1 MGRAPVLSVT
11 KGTTYVTRPSLPS
24 LREFVALLRPI
35 WKTRVLTNNGPS
47 VSRFEDELERYTQS
61 RNVEVLSN
69 GTLAL
74 EIAAKILFP
83 SGATIATTPF
93 TFPATTNALIW
104 LGMKPRFFDIDPETF
119 NLDPALVAQSD
130 ERSIDGILSVHV
142 FGNPA
147 GSSKFQALGRA
158 RGIPVLF
165 DAAHALGFRA
175 RRGHLLERGDASTLS
190 FHATKHFHSFEGG
203 AIATR
208 SPSVAREVRLLR
220 NFGIVSEE
228 EVEAAGINAKM
239 TEIQAVM
246 GLANLRHID
255 RWIGARKVRFDLY
268 RSLLGTSAEIQHQRL
283 EVGEYNYPY
292 MPILLPSRRV
302 RDRVFDALLRQRI
315 RARKYFYPLTSG
327 LPYTRKY
334 ARTPLPVATR
344 VAEGI
349 LTLPLYADL
358 PLREVRRISAC
369 VRSAI
374 RDAGSR

>member
-1 MGRAPVLSVT
+1 MGRAPVLSVA
-11 KGTTYVTRPSLPS
+11 KGTTYVTRPSLPP
-24 LREFVALLRPI
+24 LGEFVALLRPI
-35 WKTRVLTNNGPS
+35 WKSRVLTNNGPS
-47 VSRFEDELERYTQS
+47 VSRFEERLERYTKC
-61 RNVEVLSN
+61 RNVEALTN

-83 SGATIATTPF
+83 LRATVATTPF

-104 LGMKPRFFDIDPETF
+104 LGMKPRFFDIDPDTF
-119 NLDPALVAQSD
+119 NLDTALVAQSSN
-130 ERSIDGILSVHV
+130 RSIDGILSVHV

-147 GSSKFQALGRA
+147 GSLEFEALGRT
-158 RGIPVLF
+158 RSIPVLF
-165 DAAHALGFRA
+165 DAAHALGFHSPH
-175 RRGHLLERGDASTLS
+175 GNLLERGDASTLS

-208 SPSVAREVRLLR
+208 NPSVAREVRLLR

-228 EVEAAGINAKM
+228 EVDTAGINAKM

-255 RWIGARKVRFDLY
+255 RWIRARKIRFDLY
-268 RSLLGTSAEIQHQRL
+268 RSLLESSEAIQYQRL
-283 EVGEYNYPY
+283 DAGKYNYPY
-292 MPILLPSRRV
+292 MPILLCSRRV

-315 RARKYFYPLTSG
+315 RARKYFYPLTSN

-334 ARTPLPVATR
+334 AHTRLPVATR
-344 VAEGI
+344 VADGI

-358 PLREVRRISAC
+358 SLREVHRISAC

-374 RDAGSR
+374 RDAGS